1 MVWLDRFALQPH
13 HIDLVMPRIAVITA
27 DFDVGAELTRLESG
41 AGAVA
46 SFVGVVRGES
56 RGRPLAAL
64 TLEHYPGMT
73 EAALA
78 AIAET
83 AMARWWLLD
92 CVVIHRI
99 GRLSPGARIVLAAA
113 SSAHRGDALEA
124 TAFLIDWLKTDAPF
138 WKREDFADGGSA
150 WVEAR
155 KDDHDTRDRWR
166 TGRATTT

>member
-1 MVWLDRFALQPH
+1 
-13 HIDLVMPRIAVITA
+13 MPRIIVGNA

-46 SFVGVVRGES
+46 SFIGIVRGNS
-56 RGRPLAAL
+56 QGRPLAAL

-83 AMARWWLLD
+83 AMTRWRLLD
-92 CVVIHRI
+92 CLVIHRI
-99 GRLSPGARIVLAAA
+99 GRLTPGARIVLAAA

-138 WKREDFADGGSA
+138 WKREDFADGESA

-155 KDDHDTRDRWR
+155 QSDHETRDRWS
-166 TGRATTT
+166 AALTTI